1 MWPVNMTAWK
11 ICSMIERNP
20 INSLHHWT
28 IHPRKNTKHWFS
40 IIHNADLSMAKSM
53 KSEHYIS
60 VRNSISVYPS
70 FNEHFADHFEIYW
83 HETWRHTST
92 ISLEIPPPGCN
103 KANNTIFNRL
113 RKNDVAAHVEFASKV
128 IERARVT
135 CYWCII

>member
-1 MWPVNMTAWK
+1 MTAWK

-70 FNEHFADHFEIYW
+70 FNEHFADHFEIYT
-83 HETWRHTST
+83 ETR
-92 ISLEIPPPGCN
+92 
-103 KANNTIFNRL
+103 R
-113 RKNDVAAHVEFASKV
+113 DV
-128 IERARVT
+128 IRARFPWRYLPLDVIRQ
-135 CYWCII
+135 IIRFSIVLERTTSQLMLNLLQKLLKGPGLPVIDVSFKIK